1 MDVCI
6 NENHPS
12 VLNLLI
18 RVQKH
23 KKNSDNGFKCQ
34 KILFHF
40 LVTELIIIACGMEI
54 FSESVWRLC
63 GVKAGVWR
71 VCLNVDG
78 PLTVGGRLDLDAWA
92 LWPQLCSTLSGGNTR
107 SPIVR

>member
-1 MDVCI
+1 MYCNTTTVAMDVCI

-54 FSESVWRLC
+54 FSESVWQLC
-63 GVKAGVWR
+63 GVKAG
-71 VCLNVDG
+71 
-78 PLTVGGRLDLDAWA
+78 
-92 LWPQLCSTLSGGNTR
+92 LCGVSA
-107 SPIVR
+107 